1 MFKGRLLDTTSEEH
15 TSEDTTFTT
24 GVERYHIKSHIKYE
38 KTVRCVSFM
47 ERKMST

>member
-24 GVERYHIKSHIKYE
+24 GVERYHIKYE

-47 ERKMST
+47 ERKTSA